1 MTTKPLLFLDVD
13 GVLNAFAPVR
23 PHVVRE
29 AGGRWV
35 KGKFVPYLLHFDNE
49 VVDMVDALAE
59 HFDIVWA
66 TMWNEKANE
75 EIAPLLGLHDFPV
88 MYADHNKG
96 WDTALALGTEQ
107 WRIHRL
113 WYAKTPLLP
122 EYAAGQPFAWLDD
135 DHSGFDRTWLAENG
149 VEQPF
154 LLVRTDADYG
164 VQWDDVDALI
174 TWARNLAAGMLTS
187 PNSYQGLK
195 ATVPVHDVEPVLW
208 FDEDETPID
217 WESEEVQGF
226 LAALEDDSK

>member
-1 MTTKPLLFLDVD
+1 MNTKPILFLDVD

-23 PHVVRE
+23 PHVVKH

-35 KGKFVPYLLHFDNE
+35 KDKFIPFTLHFDNE
-49 VVDMVDALAE
+49 VADMVDALAE
-59 HFDIVWA
+59 HFEIHWF
-66 TMWNEKANE
+66 TMWNQAANA

-88 MYADHNKG
+88 AEDGHG
-96 WDTALALGTEQ
+96 SGCDAALAAGTPTHE
-107 WRIHRL
+107 IHRL
-113 WYAKTPLLP
+113 WFAKTPLLP
-122 EYAAGQPFAWLDD
+122 EHAAGRPFAWLDD
-135 DHSGFDRTWLAENG
+135 DHSGFDRTWLAQHG